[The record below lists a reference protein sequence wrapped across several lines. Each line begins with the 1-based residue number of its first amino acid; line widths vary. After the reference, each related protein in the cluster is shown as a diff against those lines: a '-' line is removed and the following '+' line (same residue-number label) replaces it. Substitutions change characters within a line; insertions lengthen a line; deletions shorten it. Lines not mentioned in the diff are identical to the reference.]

1 MIVLNNDQ
9 QDKLVEQFVELQVD
23 SMDTKTMMEWIT
35 DELIFQYGKLS
46 KEELKE
52 RVDCY
57 NEGLFEELVD
67 NVTNEIAPDKVII
80 TDDDYD
86 TFSDKVVTCEE
97 LEEQSI
103 KRYDD
108 DYADKV
114 DTLVGNMV
122 ASDDNVYTHDS
133 EGC

>member
-23 SMDTKTMMEWIT
+23 NMDTKTMAEWIT
-35 DELIFQYGKLS
+35 DILTNDYGKLT

-52 RVDCY
+52 RIDCY
-57 NEGLFEELVD
+57 DEGLFDELVD
-67 NVTNEIAPDKVII
+67 NVTNEIAQPKVTI
-80 TDDDYD
+80 TPQQLEGDIS
-86 TFSDKVVTCEE
+86 TVT
-97 LEEQSI
+97 
-103 KRYDD
+103 DD